1 MRVATAPETHLTQ
14 DVILYGVTVADPDIR
29 SDDLLE
35 LVVSAEED
43 GPGDLAFAGLRGK
56 RLQRRMRLEE
66 LNQALQELTFIF
78 DNANWFGVTGVSL
91 WVSDLGNHGWRV
103 DRKTTP
109 YSSVGLEAEE
119 RGELTASSFLAVH
132 RSFVNEPPR
141 IILEEPRS
149 GLLEVAP

>member
-66 LNQALQELTFIF
+66 LNQA
-78 DNANWFGVTGVSL
+78 GKS
-91 WVSDLGNHGWRV
+91 
-103 DRKTTP
+103 
-109 YSSVGLEAEE
+109 EE
-119 RGELTASSFLAVH
+119 K
-132 RSFVNEPPR
+132 RSCKS
-141 IILEEPRS
+141 EEETCGS
-149 GLLEVAP
+149 